1 MEDKEIP
8 QTNKMVVDGLIWL
21 FFTVL
26 TSTAVY
32 LMASVPSENIAG

>member
-1 MEDKEIP
+1 
-8 QTNKMVVDGLIWL
+8 MVTDGLIWL

-32 LMASVPSENIAG
+32 MVASAPSENLPA